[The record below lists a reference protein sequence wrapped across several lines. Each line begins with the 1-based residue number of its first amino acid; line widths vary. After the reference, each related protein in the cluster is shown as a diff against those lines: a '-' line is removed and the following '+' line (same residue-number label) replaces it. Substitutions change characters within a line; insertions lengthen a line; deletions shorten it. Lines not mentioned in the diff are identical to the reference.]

1 MAILTPEHSHVSYLD
16 ISWSQL
22 THFDIRHLIF
32 FRINCF
38 SNYIAG
44 LIFWNY
50 LSYKSILNLVVTV
63 KAKLWE
69 TLCLSFL
76 STYPK
81 TYTAPYLC
89 ICPKTYTC

>member
-1 MAILTPEHSHVSYLD
+1 MAIFTPEHSHVSYLD

-69 TLCLSFL
+69 PFCLSL
-76 STYPK
+76 SFY
-81 TYTAPYLC
+81 
-89 ICPKTYTC
+89 IS